1 MSSNIEQL
9 IMSMAKD
16 MANKPH
22 ANNFK
27 FRNEEDALYH
37 ASRVTQLKIGS
48 YIMFRDSVGIH
59 NAVVLGV
66 ETNGRVSIA
75 IYNPEDGEIGGINI
89 PPSCII
95 FDDMPEERTEA
106 PLSAEA
112 YAYENCGGDEWDGAG
127 LPDEFPRT

>member
-1 MSSNIEQL
+1 MSNKLEQL
-9 IMSMAKD
+9 IMGLAKD

-37 ASRVTQLKIGS
+37 ASRVAQLKIGS

-75 IYNPEDGEIGGINI
+75 IYNSENGEIGGLNI
-89 PPSCII
+89 PPSCVI
-95 FDDMPEERTEA
+95 FDNMPEERI
-106 PLSAEA
+106 
-112 YAYENCGGDEWDGAG
+112 DEPDLDEEDIA
-127 LPDEFPRT
+127 DEFPRT